1 MNGHVRKTD
10 IERYDQ
16 YFQNDDYLVWEMVH
30 RDYYLV
36 RIVDMKP
43 GLPAFK
49 VVLQENKNEDYY
61 LSKMKQ
67 LEFARFKVIE
77 IYQ

>member
-1 MNGHVRKTD
+1 MLEKTA

-16 YFQNDDYLVWEMVH
+16 YFQNNDYLVWEMMH

-43 GLPAFK
+43 CLPAFK
-49 VVLQENKNEDYY
+49 VVLKENKNEDYY

-77 IYQ
+77 MFQ

>member
-1 MNGHVRKTD
+1 MLEKTD
-10 IERYDQ
+10 TERYDQ
-16 YFQNDDYLVWEMVH
+16 YFQNDDYLVWEMIH

-43 GLPAFK
+43 GLPVFK
-49 VVLQENKNEDYY
+49 VELKENRNEEYY

-67 LEFARFKVIE
+67 LEFARFKVIRMF
-77 IYQ
+77 Q

>member
-1 MNGHVRKTD
+1 MDMLEKTD

-16 YFQNDDYLVWEMVH
+16 YFQNNDYLVWEMVN
-30 RDYYLV
+30 RNYYLV

-77 IYQ
+77 MFQ

>member
-1 MNGHVRKTD
+1 MDMLEKTA

-16 YFQNDDYLVWEMVH
+16 YFQNNDYLVWEMMH

-49 VVLQENKNEDYY
+49 VVLKENKNEDYY

-67 LEFARFKVIE
+67 LESARFKVIE
-77 IYQ
+77 MFQ

>member
-1 MNGHVRKTD
+1 MDMLEKTD
-10 IERYDQ
+10 TERYDQ
-16 YFQNDDYLVWEMVH
+16 YFQNNDYLVWEMAN
-30 RDYYLV
+30 RNYYLV
-36 RIVDMKP
+36 RIVDMNP
-43 GLPAFK
+43 GLPEFK

-77 IYQ
+77 MFQ

>member
-1 MNGHVRKTD
+1 MDMLEKRA

-16 YFQNDDYLVWEMVH
+16 YFQNNDYLVWEMVG
-30 RDYYLV
+30 RLYYLM
-36 RIVDMKP
+36 RIVDIQP

-49 VVLQENKNEDYY
+49 VVLKENKNEDYY

-67 LEFARFKVIE
+67 LEFTRFKVIE
-77 IYQ
+77 MFQ